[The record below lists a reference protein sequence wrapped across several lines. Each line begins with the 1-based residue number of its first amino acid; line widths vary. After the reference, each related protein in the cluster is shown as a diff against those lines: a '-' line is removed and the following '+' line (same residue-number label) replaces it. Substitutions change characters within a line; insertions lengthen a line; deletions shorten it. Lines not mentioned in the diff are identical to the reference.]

1 MQHTSFR
8 KSPLAAGVALAVG
21 ASTLSSAPANA
32 QEEMP
37 DDAVIEEIVTVGIRG
52 SLIQSM
58 DRKRMSRGVVDAIT
72 AEDIGKFPDTNLAES
87 LQRITGVSIDR
98 SNNEGSK
105 ITVRGFGPDF
115 NLVTLNGRTMPQAG
129 SRSFDF
135 ADIASEA
142 VSAVEIFKTAKS
154 PLPTGGIGATVNM
167 ITAKPLTSGYK
178 AVASAKLVHET
189 SAGDGRGLDDFTP
202 EISGIY
208 SNTFVDDTL
217 GFMISASYQ
226 ERNNREEQAE
236 TFRWYPVGEGFD
248 RPLPSDASVIT
259 DNNQRADGVSFA
271 PQNANAGWSDI
282 QRERLNTQLVL
293 QYAPTDTLT
302 ATLDYTLSQVDF
314 EKDANGFGIWFDA
327 GDAVNDLTINERGT
341 WTNVTESG
349 RDYANNVIQE
359 NTKKKNESFGLNLE
373 WQANDSLTLSLDTH
387 LSTSSD
393 TGEGVAGDPTGYKME
408 LIVGN
413 TFCSWCGDANDPGN
427 FDSGPFTAALGDK
440 SATYAS
446 SGTPVWDFDVVG
458 FGPGGASFPQ
468 DEFLPSDMGSLGIIA
483 SDKDIENKITQI
495 QLGASWVNQSGGAI
509 SQIDFGYTRTEQ
521 EFTSYEWDSG
531 FLLAG
536 VWEWS
541 AGVWP
546 DDVWVRES
554 SAGILGDHSGGPLVD
569 YYYTVPIAQG
579 IDIMETVA
587 VAPCSNPGCD
597 NVSNGG
603 VYWPSWGA
611 DYTEEGGSRGR
622 AWAGPGPNPSIVE
635 EDIDSL
641 YVQALIEDEF
651 NGLPFNILLGLR
663 YEDAETTSIGFD
675 DQPIGVSWNN
685 ANEWTYIRGS
695 AASRTS
701 GSGNTKFYLPS
712 IDIDLEVTEDVITRF
727 SYSRSIARPAIGD
740 LRSIRD
746 FPGTPNVGTRVVDSG
761 NPDLRPYV
769 SDNFDLS
776 VEWYYAEGSY
786 ASVGYFNKRVDNWIV
801 TTTTDV
807 TFADLDLRDPQE
819 GPRAAQ
825 AEQDLI
831 DAGQPVTN
839 QNLFD
844 QINAN
849 LGNTVPPL
857 PPILEAPD
865 DPLMEFKLS
874 APSNAENANLFGWEL
889 AVQHLFGDTGWG
901 VQANATIVNG
911 NVDADRDI
919 IGKQFALT
927 GLSDSANFTVFY
939 ENDVISARVAYN
951 WRDEFLA
958 GFGEFD
964 APEFQEDYQQI
975 DANVTWNATD
985 RLAVFVEAINLT
997 SEVQRKYNRYPEQ
1010 FRLGQQYGARYN
1022 IGARYNFE

>member
-1 MQHTSFR
+1 MQNTSFK

-21 ASTLSSAPANA
+21 ASSLTLETARA
-32 QEEMP
+32 QDDMP
-37 DDAVIEEIVTVGIRG
+37 DDDVIEEIVTVGIRG

-58 DRKRMSRGVVDAIT
+58 DRKRVSRGVVDAIT
-72 AEDIGKFPDTNLAES
+72 AEDIGKFPDTNLAGS

-105 ITVRGFGPDF
+105 ITVRGFGPEF
-115 NLVTLNGRTMPQAG
+115 NLVTLNGRSMPQAG
-129 SRSFDF
+129 ERSFDF

-142 VSAVEIFKTAKS
+142 VSAVEIFKTAKA

-167 ITAKPLTSGYK
+167 ITAKPLESGYK
-178 AVASAKLVHET
+178 AVASAKMVHET
-189 SAGDGRGLDDFTP
+189 SAGDGRDLDDFTP

-208 SNTFVDDTL
+208 SNVFADDTIGVL
-217 GFMISASYQ
+217 VSASYQ

-236 TFRWYPVGEGFD
+236 TFRWYPVGDGFD
-248 RPLPSDASVIT
+248 RPMPSDMSVVT
-259 DNNQRADGVSFA
+259 NNNQRADGVSFA

-282 QRERLNTQLVL
+282 ERERLNAQLVL
-293 QYAPTDTLT
+293 QYAPTDTIT
-302 ATLDYTLSQVDF
+302 ATFDYTLSQVDF

-349 RDYANNVIQE
+349 RDYANNIIQE
-359 NTKKKNESFGLNLE
+359 NTEKKNDSFGLNLE
-373 WQANDSLTLSLDTH
+373 WQATDSLTLSLDTH
-387 LSTSSD
+387 LSTSTD
-393 TGEGVAGDPTGYKME
+393 KGKGVGGDPTGSKIE

-427 FDSGPFTAALGDK
+427 FDSGPWTAALGDK
-440 SATYAS
+440 SASYGS

-458 FGPGGASFPQ
+458 FGAGGVPFAQ
-468 DEFLPSDMGSLGIIA
+468 DEFLPNDMGSLGIIA
-483 SDKDIENKITQI
+483 TNKDIENEIMQV
-495 QLGASWVNQSGGAI
+495 QLAASWINESGGAVA
-509 SQIDFGYTRTEQ
+509 QIDFGYTHTEQ
-521 EFTSYEWDSG
+521 EFVKRDWDSG

-546 DDVWVRES
+546 DDVWIRES

-569 YYYTVPIAQG
+569 YYYTVPIVQG

-611 DYTEEGGSRGR
+611 DYTDDGGTRGR
-622 AWAGPGPNPSIVE
+622 AWAGPAPNPSIVDE
-635 EDIDSL
+635 TIDSL
-641 YVQALIEDEF
+641 FVQILVEDEF
-651 NGLPFNILLGLR
+651 NGLPFNALLGLR
-663 YEDAETTSIGFD
+663 YEDAETESYGVD
-675 DQPIGVSWNN
+675 NQPTGVSWNN
-685 ANEWTYIRGS
+685 ANEWTYIRGNPDRES
-695 AASRTS
+695 AGS
-701 GSGNTKFYLPS
+701 GSTKFYLPS
-712 IDIDLEVTEDVITRF
+712 IDVDMEVTQDIIARA
-727 SYSRSIARPAIGD
+727 SYSRSIARPAIDD
-740 LRSIRD
+740 LRSVRN
-746 FPGTPNVGTRVVDSG
+746 FPGTPNVGTRLVDEG
-761 NPDLRPYV
+761 NPGLRPYV

-776 VEWYYAEGSY
+776 LEWYYAEGSY
-786 ASVGYFNKRVDNWIV
+786 ASIGYFNKRVDNWIV
-801 TTTTDV
+801 TTTEEV
-807 TFADLDLRDPQE
+807 TFPGLDLRDPAD
-819 GPRAAQ
+819 GAR
-825 AEQDLI
+825 AEQAAADLI
-831 DAGQPVTN
+831 AAGQPVTN
-839 QNLFD
+839 QTLFD

-865 DPLMEFKLS
+865 DPLMEFLINT
-874 APSNAENANLFGWEL
+874 PSNSENATLFGWEL

-901 VQANATIVNG
+901 LAANATIVNG

-939 ENDVISARVAYN
+939 ENELISARVAYN

-958 GFGEFD
+958 GFGEFG

-975 DANVTWNATD
+975 DANFTWNATD

-997 SEVQRKYNRYPEQ
+997 SEVQRKYNRYEEQ